1 MIAQTIGYCAA
12 GICLLCLVGLF
23 TIRVLW
29 PAQDGTHAKKAK
41 HRDDGQVH
49 GGAGSPGHDEELRA
63 LRIIHTAAERRR
75 EPDTGEMADLVGADD
90 EPSS

>member
-1 MIAQTIGYCAA
+1 VIAQAIGWCAA
-12 GICLLCLVGLF
+12 SIALLCLVGLF

-63 LRIIHTAAERRR
+63 LRIVHTAAERRR
-75 EPDTGEMADLVGADD
+75 EPDTDNRPDGAA
-90 EPSS
+90 